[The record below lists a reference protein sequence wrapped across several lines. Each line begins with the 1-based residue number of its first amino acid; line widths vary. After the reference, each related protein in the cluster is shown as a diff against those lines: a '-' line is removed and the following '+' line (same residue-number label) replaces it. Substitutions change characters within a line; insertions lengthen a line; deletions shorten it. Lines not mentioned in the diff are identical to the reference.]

1 MQIVAV
7 TIDNMLVLF
16 RLFRLFRLLRLI
28 FFPL

>member
-16 RLFRLFRLLRLI
+16 RLLRLLRFIL
-28 FFPL
+28 FPLVKP